1 VPNEKPVL
9 SVEEMAKFLAGC
21 FTNEYRAISIVH
33 LRNVH
38 GDEYADAVKRR
49 TWALMR
55 TKKAE

>member
-33 LRNVH
+33 LREIH
-38 GDEYADAVKRR
+38 GDEYANAVRNR
-49 TWALMR
+49 TWALME
-55 TKKAE
+55 KK